1 MERTISAMIGKGS
14 VNHNTRAFTAKNV
27 DKNRSADNVE
37 FCQEDIKQVYHKLF
51 DEARERYNAKQK
63 RKDRMIDNYY
73 EKIRRGKQEKL
84 FHEVIFQIG
93 NKDDMNAKNEDGLL
107 AKRILTE
114 FMDEFQARNP
124 NLYVFSAHLHMD
136 EETPHLH
143 IDFVPYITGSKRGLD
158 TRVSLKSALA
168 AEGFT
173 GGTRGATELNQWI
186 ASEKKKLA
194 IIMERYGVEWL
205 QKGTHEKHLSVLE
218 FEKKEWAREVA
229 ELDSQKREISSVV
242 AQLGEEVS
250 VKKQELQ
257 NVTIEKE
264 LAEEATQRAKEERTT
279 AQQEKE
285 ILLAGNQDLRM
296 ENTRLASRKDR
307 LRMENHDLKQKQ
319 LQLQLQTDNEELEQ
333 RHEDLQYTN
342 SKLENVNDQL
352 SADNHTL
359 EQRND
364 SLQSDIQA
372 LRQKYNDL
380 QQNNVQ
386 LEKQQNELKRHIE
399 QMVQSE
405 QSEQSEQLLQRDVRK
420 YDEASEWQLPEPGA
434 FASAKSFRDKVVIPF
449 VNKLKTLIKNLT
461 IQCVRLKEEVLQ
473 LRKEKK
479 RLSEDVEFYKGKI
492 KDMSD
497 MTELFQE
504 KVDDLERVK
513 KYVGAEQIDTI
524 VRKVKEQE
532 RTEQQIRRYDRSY
545 GTR

>member
-37 FCQEDIKQVYHKLF
+37 FCQEDIKQVYHRLF
-51 DEARERYNAKQK
+51 DEALERYNAKQK
-63 RKDRMIDNYY
+63 RKDRVIDNYY

-186 ASEKKKLA
+186 ASEKQELA
-194 IIMERYGVEWL
+194 TVMERYGVEWL

-218 FEKKEWAREVA
+218 FEKKERAKEVA

-242 AQLGEEVS
+242 LQLGEAVS

-264 LAEEATQRAKEERTT
+264 LAEEAIQKANEERTI

-285 ILLAGNQDLRM
+285 VLLAGNQNLRM
-296 ENTRLASRKDR
+296 ENTRLESRKDR

-319 LQLQLQTDNEELEQ
+319 LQLQTDNEELEQ
-333 RHEDLQYTN
+333 R
-342 SKLENVNDQL
+342 
-352 SADNHTL
+352 
-359 EQRND
+359 ND
-364 SLQSDIQA
+364 SLKSDNQV

-386 LEKQQNELKRHIE
+386 LEKQQNELKSHIE
-399 QMVQSE
+399 QMV
-405 QSEQSEQLLQRDVRK
+405 QSEQLLQRDVRK
-420 YDEASEWQLPEPGA
+420 YDEAPEWQLSEPGA
-434 FASAKSFRDKVVIPF
+434 FASAKSFRDKVVMPF
-449 VNKLKTLIKNLT
+449 VNKLKSLIKNLT
-461 IQCVRLKEEVLQ
+461 IQCVRLKEEVIQ

-479 RLSEDVEFYKGKI
+479 RLSDDVEFYKGKI
-492 KDMSD
+492 NDMSD
-497 MTELFQE
+497 RTELLQE
-504 KVDDLERVK
+504 KADDLESVK
-513 KYVGAEQIDTI
+513 RYAGAEQIDTI
-524 VRKVKEQE
+524 IRKVKEQE
-532 RTEQQIRRYDRSY
+532 RTEQQIRRYDKSY

>member
-1 MERTISAMIGKGS
+1 M
-14 VNHNTRAFTAKNV
+14 
-27 DKNRSADNVE
+27 
-37 FCQEDIKQVYHKLF
+37 
-51 DEARERYNAKQK
+51 
-63 RKDRMIDNYY
+63 
-73 EKIRRGKQEKL
+73 
-84 FHEVIFQIG
+84 IFQIG

-124 NLYVFSAHLHMD
+124 NLYVFTAHLHMD

-158 TRVSLKSALA
+158 TRVSLKSALV

-173 GGTRGATELNQWI
+173 SGTRGATELNQLI
-186 ASEKKKLA
+186 ASEKQELA
-194 IIMERYGVEWL
+194 TVMERYGVEWL

-218 FEKKEWAREVA
+218 FEKKERAREVA
-229 ELDSQKREISSVV
+229 ELDSKKQEITSVV

-264 LAEEATQRAKEERTT
+264 LAEEATQKANEERTT
-279 AQQEKE
+279 AQREKE
-285 ILLAGNQDLRM
+285 ALLADNQDLRM
-296 ENTRLASRKDR
+296 ENSRLESRKDR
-307 LRMENHDLKQKQ
+307 LRMDNYDLKQK
-319 LQLQLQTDNEELEQ
+319 QLQLQTDNEELEQ

-364 SLQSDIQA
+364 SFKSDNQA

-386 LEKQQNELKRHIE
+386 LEKQQNELKSHIE
-399 QMVQSE
+399 QMV
-405 QSEQSEQLLQRDVRK
+405 QSEQLLQRDVRK
-420 YDEASEWQLPEPGA
+420 YDEAPEWQLPEPGA
-434 FASAKSFRDKVVIPF
+434 FASVKSFRDKVVKQF
-449 VNKLKTLIKNLT
+449 VNKLKSLIKNLT

-473 LRKEKK
+473 LRDKVKY
-479 RLSEDVEFYKGKI
+479 LTSDLEFYKGKI
-492 KDMSD
+492 RDMSAN
-497 MTELFQE
+497 TELLQE
-504 KVDDLERVK
+504 KVDDLELVK
-513 KYVGAEQIDTI
+513 RYAGEEQIDTI
-524 VRKVKEQE
+524 IGKVKEQE
-532 RTEQQIRRYDRSY
+532 RMEQQARQYNRPY
-545 GTR
+545 GAR

>member
-14 VNHNTRAFTAKNV
+14 VNHNTRAFIAKNV

-93 NKDDMNAKNEDGLL
+93 NKDDMNAKSEDGLL

-168 AEGFT
+168 TEDFT

-186 ASEKKKLA
+186 ASEKQELA
-194 IIMERYGVEWL
+194 TVMERYGVEWL

-218 FEKKEWAREVA
+218 FEKKERAREVA

-250 VKKQELQ
+250 VKKQELK
-257 NVTIEKE
+257 NATTEKE
-264 LAEEATQRAKEERTT
+264 LAEEATQRAKEEGAV

-285 ILLAGNQDLRM
+285 VLLASNQDLRM
-296 ENTRLASRKDR
+296 ENARLESRKDR
-307 LRMENHDLKQKQ
+307 LRMDNHDLKQKQ
-319 LQLQLQTDNEELEQ
+319 LQLQIDNEELEQ

-364 SLQSDIQA
+364 SLKSDNQA

-386 LEKQQNELKRHIE
+386 LEKQQNELKSHIE
-399 QMVQSE
+399 QMV
-405 QSEQSEQLLQRDVRK
+405 QSEQLLQRDVRK
-420 YDEASEWQLPEPGA
+420 YDEAPEWQLPEPGA
-434 FASAKSFRDKVVIPF
+434 FTSAKAFRDKVVLPL
-449 VNKLKTLIKNLT
+449 VNKLKSLVKNLT
-461 IQCVRLKEEVLQ
+461 IQCVRLKEEVLK
-473 LRKEKK
+473 LRKEK
-479 RLSEDVEFYKGKI
+479 RELSESVEFYKGKI
-492 KDMSD
+492 RDMNER
-497 MTELFQE
+497 TELLQE
-504 KVDDLERVK
+504 KADDLERVK
-513 KYVGAEQIDTI
+513 RYAGAEQIDTI
-524 VRKVKEQE
+524 ICKVKEQE
-532 RTEQQIRRYDRSY
+532 RVELQARRYKRNY
-545 GTR
+545 EAR

>member
-63 RKDRMIDNYY
+63 RKNRMIDNYY

-107 AKRILTE
+107 AKKILTE

-173 GGTRGATELNQWI
+173 DGTRGATELNQWI

-218 FEKKEWAREVA
+218 FEKKERAREIA

-319 LQLQLQTDNEELEQ
+319 LQLQTDNEELEQ

-399 QMVQSE
+399 QMV

>member
-1 MERTISAMIGKGS
+1 MIGKGS

-27 DKNRSADNVE
+27 DKNRSVDNVE
-37 FCQEDIKQVYHKLF
+37 FCQEDIKHVYHKLF
-51 DEARERYNAKQK
+51 DEALERYNAKQK
-63 RKDRMIDNYY
+63 RKDRMIDDYY

-93 NKDDMNAKNEDGLL
+93 NKDDMNARSEDGVL
-107 AKRILTE
+107 AKKILTE
-114 FMDEFQARNP
+114 FMNEFQARNP

-143 IDFVPYITGSKRGLD
+143 IDFVPYITGSNRGLD

-168 AEGFT
+168 AEGFK

-186 ASEKKKLA
+186 ASEKQELA
-194 IIMERYGVEWL
+194 AVMERYDVKWL

-218 FEKKEWAREVA
+218 FEKKERAKEVA
-229 ELDSQKREISSVV
+229 ELDSQKQEIASAV

-250 VKKQELQ
+250 VKKQEL
-257 NVTIEKE
+257 NDITSEKQI
-264 LAEEATQRAKEERTT
+264 AEAAVQKAKEESAA
-279 AQQEKE
+279 AQQENE
-285 ILLAGNQDLRM
+285 TLLANNQDLRV
-296 ENTRLASRKDR
+296 ENSRLESRKDR

-319 LQLQLQTDNEELEQ
+319 RGLQADNKELEQ

-342 SKLENVNDQL
+342 GELQNVNDRL
-352 SADNHTL
+352 SDNNHTL

-364 SLQSDIQA
+364 ALQSDNQA
-372 LRQKYNDL
+372 LRQQYNDL
-380 QQNNVQ
+380 QQSNVQ
-386 LEKQQNELKRHIE
+386 LEKQQKELKSNIE
-399 QMVQSE
+399 KMVQSE
-405 QSEQSEQLLQRDVRK
+405 ELLQRDVRK
-420 YDEASEWQLPEPGA
+420 YDEALEWQLPEPGA
-434 FASAKSFRDKVVIPF
+434 FTSAKLFRDKVVMPF
-449 VNKLKTLIKNLT
+449 VNKLKSLIKNLT
-461 IQCVRLKEEVLQ
+461 IQSVRLKEEVLQ

-479 RLSEDVEFYKGKI
+479 RLTDDVEFCKGKI

-497 MTELFQE
+497 MTELLQE
-504 KVDDLERVK
+504 KADDLERVK

-532 RTEQQIRRYDRSY
+532 CAEQQIRRYDRSY

>member
-1 MERTISAMIGKGS
+1 MIGKGS

-37 FCQEDIKQVYHKLF
+37 FCQEDIKRVYHKLF
-51 DEARERYNAKQK
+51 DEARERYSEKQK

-186 ASEKKKLA
+186 ASEKQE
-194 IIMERYGVEWL
+194 II
-205 QKGTHEKHLSVLE
+205 
-218 FEKKEWAREVA
+218 
-229 ELDSQKREISSVV
+229 SVV

-264 LAEEATQRAKEERTT
+264 PAEEATQKANEERTI

-285 ILLAGNQDLRM
+285 VLLAGNQNLRM
-296 ENTRLASRKDR
+296 ENTRLESRKDR

-319 LQLQLQTDNEELEQ
+319 LQLQTDNEELEQ
-333 RHEDLQYTN
+333 RHEDLQYKN
-342 SKLENVNDQL
+342 SELQNVNDQL
-352 SADNHTL
+352 FADNHTL
-359 EQRND
+359 EQKND
-364 SLQSDIQA
+364 SLQSDNQA

-386 LEKQQNELKRHIE
+386 LEKQQNELKSHIE
-399 QMVQSE
+399 QMV
-405 QSEQSEQLLQRDVRK
+405 QSEQLLQRDVRK
-420 YDEASEWQLPEPGA
+420 YDEAPEWQLPEPGA

-449 VNKLKTLIKNLT
+449 VNKLKSLIKNLT

-473 LRKEKK
+473 LKKEKK
-479 RLSEDVEFYKGKI
+479 RLSDDVEFYKGKI

-497 MTELFQE
+497 RTELLQE
-504 KVDDLERVK
+504 KADDLERVK
-513 KYVGAEQIDTI
+513 RYAGAEQIDTI
-524 VRKVKEQE
+524 IRKVKEQE
-532 RTEQQIRRYDRSY
+532 RTEQQIRQYDRSY

>member
-1 MERTISAMIGKGS
+1 M
-14 VNHNTRAFTAKNV
+14 
-27 DKNRSADNVE
+27 E

-51 DEARERYNAKQK
+51 DEALERYNAKQK

-186 ASEKKKLA
+186 ASEKQELA
-194 IIMERYGVEWL
+194 TVMERYGVEWL

-218 FEKKEWAREVA
+218 FEKKERAREVA

-250 VKKQELQ
+250 VKKQELK
-257 NVTIEKE
+257 NATTEKE
-264 LAEEATQRAKEERTT
+264 LAEEATQRAKEEGAV

-285 ILLAGNQDLRM
+285 VLLASNQDLRM
-296 ENTRLASRKDR
+296 ENARLESRKDR
-307 LRMENHDLKQKQ
+307 LRMDNHDLKQKQ
-319 LQLQLQTDNEELEQ
+319 LQLQIDNEELEQ

-364 SLQSDIQA
+364 SLKSDNQV

-386 LEKQQNELKRHIE
+386 LEKQQNELKSHIE
-399 QMVQSE
+399 QIV
-405 QSEQSEQLLQRDVRK
+405 QSEQLLQRDVRK
-420 YDEASEWQLPEPGA
+420 YDEAPEWQLPEPGA
-434 FASAKSFRDKVVIPF
+434 FASAKSFRDKVVMPF
-449 VNKLKTLIKNLT
+449 VNKLKSLIKNLT
-461 IQCVRLKEEVLQ
+461 IQCVRLKEEVLK
-473 LRKEKK
+473 LRKEK
-479 RLSEDVEFYKGKI
+479 RELLESVEFYKGKI
-492 KDMSD
+492 RDMNEK
-497 MTELFQE
+497 TELLQE
-504 KVDDLERVK
+504 KADDLERVK
-513 KYVGAEQIDTI
+513 RYAGAEQIDMI
-524 VRKVKEQE
+524 IGKVKEQE
-532 RTEQQIRRYDRSY
+532 RVKLQARRYKRSY
-545 GTR
+545 EAR